1 MSHISFLCAWGI
13 LILAAVACFYDLLER
28 SCAHTNEIRKCG
40 MGRVRKYR
48 TGRMPKQK
56 LRRESLLRILV
67 CFKKLRASDTADLR
81 HPGERG
87 LVPGEAGGGQ
97 DWSAGNVLGR
107 QRRVGPGGQP
117 ARWYE
122 RTP

>member
-1 MSHISFLCAWGI
+1 MK
-13 LILAAVACFYDLLER
+13 
-28 SCAHTNEIRKCG
+28 KCR

-48 TGRMPKQK
+48 TRRMPKQK

-67 CFKKLRASDTADLR
+67 FQKILRASDTADLR

-97 DWSAGNVLGR
+97 DGLAGDVLGR

-117 ARWYE
+117 GRWYE
-122 RTP
+122 HCTVASYYLNVAIGAKTSGKGFFFVFLKNR